1 MTESLEKRLR
11 FLKRNLYLQEDPSTF
26 LHEIEEIETTL
37 SSKVE
42 KELTLDDLNLS
53 PTLFSETL
61 PEYLTRFCFTN
72 APLFLKNNP
81 DAIEDVKIRREKAT
95 QFAFESNKTLSKD
108 LLERTILYFIEEVER
123 VRGESFRRWPLYTFC
138 GDKWHSEPKKKS
150 GERSEVY

>member
-11 FLKRNLYLQEDPSTF
+11 FLKRNLYLQEDPSSF
-26 LHEIEEIETTL
+26 LREIEEIEAL
-37 SSKVE
+37 LPSKVE
-42 KELTLDDLNLS
+42 KEVSLEDLDLSLT
-53 PTLFSETL
+53 PFSGAI
-61 PEYLTRFCFTN
+61 PSHLTRFCFTN

-81 DAIEDVKIRREKAT
+81 DAIEDAKIRREKAA
-95 QFAFESNKTLSKD
+95 QFAFEANKDLPKD

-150 GERSEVY
+150 GERSEVH

>member
-1 MTESLEKRLR
+1 MIESLEKRLR
-11 FLKRNLYLQEDPSTF
+11 FLKRNLYLQENPSAY
-26 LHEIEEIETTL
+26 LREIKEIEAQL
-37 SSKVE
+37 PSKA
-42 KELTLDDLNLS
+42 KRELTLDDLDLA
-53 PTLFSETL
+53 PTLFSEPL

-72 APLFLKNNP
+72 APLFLKSNP
-81 DAIEDVKIRREKAT
+81 DAIEDSKIRREKAT
-95 QFAFESNKTLSKD
+95 QFAFEANKRLSKD

>member
-26 LHEIEEIETTL
+26 LREIEEIETTL

-42 KELTLDDLNLS
+42 ERLTLDDLNLS
-53 PTLFSETL
+53 PTLFSEPL
-61 PEYLTRFCFTN
+61 PSYLTRFCFTN

-81 DAIEDVKIRREKAT
+81 DAIEDAEIRREKAA
-95 QFAFESNKTLSKD
+95 QFAFESNRDLSKD

-123 VRGESFRRWPLYTFC
+123 VRGEGFRRWPLYTFC
-138 GDKWHSEPKKKS
+138 GEKWHSEPKKKS
-150 GERSEVY
+150 GERSEVH